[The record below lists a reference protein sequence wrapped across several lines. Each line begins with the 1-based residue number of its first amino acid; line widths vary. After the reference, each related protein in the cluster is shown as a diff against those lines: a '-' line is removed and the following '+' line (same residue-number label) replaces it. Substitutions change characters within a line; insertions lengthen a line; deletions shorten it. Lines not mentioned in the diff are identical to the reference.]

1 MRQSAWLK
9 RLYSMLRAERSLG
22 QAALLLHARFVEPNR
37 LKNLHET
44 ARRAAAQN
52 VLGGR
57 LVGESLTANRA
68 MIP

>member
-1 MRQSAWLK
+1 MH
-9 RLYSMLRAERSLG
+9 MLRAERAFG

-37 LKNLHET
+37 LKKLHES
-44 ARRAAAQN
+44 ARRAAARN

-57 LVGESLTANRA
+57 LVGESLTANQA